1 MNKFITTELI
11 GKSSRL
17 ITNNLAQKIL
27 AAQIG
32 ITTEQWIIL
41 QILSASSKTQKE
53 LGDITVKNKASIN
66 SLISYLLKL
75 DFVSKSVSQKDKRE
89 TIIQITEIGE
99 EVRKKVLYVASESI
113 NETMKGFSDSEIE
126 LLNSML
132 TRINNN
138 LIK

>member
-1 MNKFITTELI
+1 MYKFITTELI

-41 QILSASSKTQKE
+41 QILSSSSKTQKE
-53 LGDITVKNKASIN
+53 LGEITVKNKASIN

-75 DFVSKSVSQKDKRE
+75 DFVSKNVSQKDKRE

-99 EVRKKVLYVASESI
+99 EVRKKVLNVASEAI
-113 NETMKGFSDSEIE
+113 NETMKGLSDSEVE
-126 LLNSML
+126 LLNSL
-132 TRINNN
+132 LLKINNN

>member
-113 NETMKGFSDSEIE
+113 NETMKGFSDSEVE
-126 LLNSML
+126 LLNSLLMK
-132 TRINNN
+132 INNN